1 MERSAAMTARQPTQN
16 LERAVGRMEAQLEA
30 QGQQIA
36 ALTAM
41 VKESQAEASAGRSR
55 LYDKVDDL
63 SDRIGKTE
71 EVVKR
76 IEPLATDFGQL
87 RERSRGFVF
96 AVILAWAVFGGL
108 LVWAGS
114 QAWDWFINKVG

>member
-1 MERSAAMTARQPTQN
+1 MTARQPTQN
-16 LERAVGRMEAQLEA
+16 IERAVGRMEAQLEA

-41 VKESQAEASAGRSR
+41 VKESQAEASAGRLR

-71 EVVKR
+71 DVVKR

-114 QAWDWFINKVG
+114 QAWDWFLNKVG